1 MRNFLVTILL
11 IGSLGTAEISSEIL
25 ETIAQW
31 PLLDYALPYD
41 REYLAQFRP
50 ENVVP
55 TGFEVSEHRIFIA
68 TPRIRAGVPATLSV
82 IPRDLPLGSSPQLD
96 AYPSWDWHGTGKG
109 NFNCSG
115 LISVYRI
122 RIDKCNRLWVLD
134 SGINTSVDDFQ
145 VLCPPKLLVF
155 DLQTD
160 QLVRQV
166 IFPREVLRPDTL
178 LTNLV
183 IDDTEAR
190 TCDDVFVYI
199 TDTVGPGL
207 LVFDGTADRSWRYV
221 HASMLPD
228 PNFSTYRI
236 GSDTFELFD
245 GVVGLTFS
253 PRENLVYY
261 QPLATDRIFSV
272 SSLVLKAGPLPFGQ
286 QLPVTVVGKKSSQG
300 LALTVNQRDNSL
312 IFSPFT
318 ETAIASWSPATNK
331 QRVLAF
337 SAEKLQFV
345 AELMWY
351 ERDNGN
357 IWILSSR
364 FQKYFNRQVNPREI
378 NPRLLRI
385 RSKSPLLVPP
395 SIYHYNPHFPINIY
409 NNTLTHFVAINMLV
423 NILSF
428 MFLSSLYFTTV
439 NSAGK
444 FETVYKW
451 YWVDYLWESETQRL
465 ASIITGEYNYTKPV
479 IIDVDVWKDKK
490 VFVTV
495 IRTDGVPAS
504 LTTISGKIGGGGPL
518 LKPYPSWSWARKG
531 DCYSITSVF
540 RVAID
545 ECDRLWVLDT
555 GKINEEHVCPAQ
567 LLAFDLK
574 TDILIKRVRIP
585 RDIAINIVTKKGL
598 LVTPIVET
606 QGVYCSKTFVYIAD
620 VTGNAL
626 IIYNGT
632 SLWRVESPIFQP
644 QEAAASV
651 TIANETFYLDDGV
664 LGMALSPKSS
674 RNPRQL
680 ILRPLASFDIIS
692 VETSSLQKSYA
703 NKPIRYTVV
712 SRALPSQ
719 AAAMAFSS
727 GGTLFFGLPHDLAMA
742 CWNINKPLTRD
753 NIVVIDRDHND
764 YQFVSGVK
772 VIPSRFTKRY
782 EELWIAT
789 NRYQKIA
796 LETQN
801 FNEIN
806 FRIMK
811 SPVDNLIKGTN
822 CNNGFNFKFLSD
834 YNLPFS
840 NYF

>member
-1 MRNFLVTILL
+1 MYLYGQKNNEPYLSDLGWNFLPTILL
-11 IGSLGTAEISSEIL
+11 IGSLGTAEISSEVL

-31 PLLDYALPYD
+31 PVLDYALPYD

-96 AYPSWDWHGTGKG
+96 AYPSWDWHGAGKG

-145 VLCPPKLLVF
+145 VVCSPKLLVF

-286 QLPVTVVGKKSSQG
+286 PLPVTVVGKKSSQG
-300 LALTVNQRDNSL
+300 LALAVNQRDNSL

-364 FQKYFNRQVNPREI
+364 FQKYYNRQVNPQEI

-395 SIYHYNPHFPINIY
+395 N
-409 NNTLTHFVAINMLV
+409 
-423 NILSF
+423 
-428 MFLSSLYFTTV
+428 
-439 NSAGK
+439 
-444 FETVYKW
+444 
-451 YWVDYLWESETQRL
+451 
-465 ASIITGEYNYTKPV
+465 
-479 IIDVDVWKDKK
+479 KK

-518 LKPYPSWSWARKG
+518 LKPYPNWSWARKG
-531 DCYSITSVF
+531 DCNSITSVF

-574 TDILIKRVRIP
+574 TDILIKRVKIP

-632 SLWRVESPIFQP
+632 SLWRIESPIFQP

-674 RNPRQL
+674 KNSRQL

-692 VETSSLQKSYA
+692 VETSSLHKSYA
-703 NKPIRYTVV
+703 NEPIRYTVV

-834 YNLPFS
+834 YNLAFS